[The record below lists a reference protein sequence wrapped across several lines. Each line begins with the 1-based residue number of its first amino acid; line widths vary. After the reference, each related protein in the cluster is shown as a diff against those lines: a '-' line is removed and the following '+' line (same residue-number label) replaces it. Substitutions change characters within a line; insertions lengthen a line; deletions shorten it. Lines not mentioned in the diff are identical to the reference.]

1 VRGYSV
7 CQHDKT
13 EHLHPAGLLQPLP
26 VPSAVWTDIP
36 MDFIEAF
43 PKVGD
48 KSVVLIVV
56 DRFSKYSHFIA
67 LGYPYSVPSVDK
79 TFFEG
84 MVRLHGFP
92 CSIVSDRDS
101 FHQLI
106 LDGAIQTGL
115 S

>member
-1 VRGYSV
+1 
-7 CQHDKT
+7 
-13 EHLHPAGLLQPLP
+13 
-26 VPSAVWTDIP
+26 